1 MGQKTSLSFS
11 NNPSQKKWDEVFQKI
26 SWWDSDKIQQ
36 AKVMVVGAGALGN
49 EVLKNLALL
58 NVGHI
63 LIVDF
68 DTIEYSNL
76 SRSVLFREIDCDRKK
91 AEVAAERV
99 KEINPNVKVQHIHG
113 DIFID
118 VGLGVFREMDVVI
131 GCLDN
136 RIARMYINRH
146 CYKMGKT
153 WVDGAIENLNGQLD
167 VYKPGITCY
176 ECQLSTEEW
185 GIIKYRLGCPDIA
198 RRNANFGR
206 IPTTPISSSVIG
218 ALQVQEAM
226 KVIYNNEEELLAGF
240 KLYYVG
246 MKNSFDKLPSISTQK
261 EDCESHAEY
270 EEIIEAG
277 DLSCESTIERTL
289 IWLKKYFS
297 SSYVKIMLEDEVVL
311 EVTTQKTEK
320 STAVVMPRA
329 HINDEL
335 IRSFQVEPGEEL
347 TFTKTKRAI
356 DEQFPNLSLTLKDVG
371 IPPLHILTVHTTDDI
386 KFVELTGD
394 KSFLNFI

>member
-1 MGQKTSLSFS
+1 MAEKTNLTFQKQSHGQA
-11 NNPSQKKWDEVFQKI
+11 WDEVFQQI
-26 SWWDSDKIQQ
+26 SWWDSDKIQK

-58 NVGHI
+58 NVGNI

-76 SRSVLFREIDCDRKK
+76 SRSVLFRESDCDRRKS
-91 AEVAAERV
+91 EVAAERV

-136 RIARMYINRH
+136 RIARLYINRH
-146 CYKMGKT
+146 CFKMGKT
-153 WVDGAIENLNGQLD
+153 WIDGAIENLNGQLV
-167 VYKPGITCY
+167 VYKPEVTCY

-185 GIIKYRLGCPDIA
+185 GIIRYRLGCPDIA

-226 KVIYNNEEELLAGF
+226 KVIYENEEESSAGS

-246 MKNSFDKLPSISTQK
+246 MKNSFDMLPVSGLK

-270 EEIIEAG
+270 DTIAEANT
-277 DLSCESTIERTL
+277 LSCDSTIEQTL
-289 IWLKKYFS
+289 VWLKKYFS
-297 SSYVKIMLEDEVVL
+297 SAYVNILLEDEVVL

-320 STAVVMPRA
+320 SHAIVMPRA
-329 HINDEL
+329 HLTDDLVRKYQE
-335 IRSFQVEPGEEL
+335 EPGEEL
-347 TFTKTKRAI
+347 IITKSTSSV
-356 DEQFPNLSLTLKDVG
+356 DEQFSDLTLTLREIG
-371 IPPLHILTVHTTDDI
+371 IPPLHIITVEAAEDI

-394 KSFLNFI
+394 KSFLNFQ